1 MEINKLDNPF
11 IKVTWEDIP
20 ENFTQ
25 ERIKRTRSY
34 FQNKYKSK
42 NVTVITKAIDKSSGK
57 ELEIDLEQN
66 VMDTNYQRNLMSQ
79 FVMANDI
86 GVDLELLKRLDDKVN
101 IKISDEVEVDTK
113 YKRVYVKNIK
123 FSNFLSFG
131 DNNFLDVEK
140 LGGITVIDSNPPNF
154 GGKSVLA
161 VDLIL
166 FLFFNTTTKTTKALD
181 IFNRFRKSNEVLVQG
196 EVEIDG
202 NDYIIVR
209 KVKRRKTKKGD
220 WSVSTSLEFLE
231 RKKDGSLQNFTGEQ
245 RRETEKFI
253 KESIGTMNDFLLT
266 VLSTAGNLE
275 SLIESKPTERGN
287 VLSRFIGLEILKDK
301 EDKCKEMYSEWSKK
315 LISNVYNVE
324 ELKQQIKKDSNEK
337 ETLIESNFV
346 NNKNLEGSTNK
357 LKSKNIERDNLIT
370 QKITDIDLEIQNVNP
385 RLLEEKKEQ
394 ENSLITT
401 LKTKLENYGDND
413 TPQQISLEK
422 LKNKKTNLKN
432 LILEITIEKV
442 ELKNIN
448 KTWKQLEEAE
458 VCPLC
463 KRSLEDVNHKT
474 EIKDLKY
481 KSETLNK
488 KIETTALK
496 IHKLEKEVETIEA
509 KKNIFDEYEK
519 ELLKKER
526 LILEIRQKEFE
537 INKVND
543 QLIQWKQNKD
553 RLEQNKLIEQKILSI
568 NSVIDIL
575 TNTKDNQ
582 LREIETNIG
591 RIKVIDT
598 LVDEATIKIDKIK
611 KENEVNKIF
620 RAYLTVFGKNGII
633 KTIVKSVV
641 PKLNNELMRLL
652 SDVTNFMVEIRVNDK
667 NEVEFWMV
675 DNESRVEKLLSAG
688 SGFEKTL
695 SSLAIRTVLT
705 KISCLPRPNITVFDE
720 VLGKVSNENLE
731 QVGVFFRR
739 IKDYFENVFLITHN
753 PLVREWGDNG
763 ITISKEKNIS
773 ILNSGNVANHKYL

>member
-42 NVTVITKAIDKSSGK
+42 NVTVITKAIDKSSGN

-357 LKSKNIERDNLIT
+357 LKSKN
-370 QKITDIDLEIQNVNP
+370 
-385 RLLEEKKEQ
+385 
-394 ENSLITT
+394 
-401 LKTKLENYGDND
+401 
-413 TPQQISLEK
+413 
-422 LKNKKTNLKN
+422 
-432 LILEITIEKV
+432 
-442 ELKNIN
+442 
-448 KTWKQLEEAE
+448 
-458 VCPLC
+458 
-463 KRSLEDVNHKT
+463 H
-474 EIKDLKY
+474 
-481 KSETLNK
+481 
-488 KIETTALK
+488 
-496 IHKLEKEVETIEA
+496 
-509 KKNIFDEYEK
+509 
-519 ELLKKER
+519 
-526 LILEIRQKEFE
+526 
-537 INKVND
+537 
-543 QLIQWKQNKD
+543 
-553 RLEQNKLIEQKILSI
+553 
-568 NSVIDIL
+568 
-575 TNTKDNQ
+575 
-582 LREIETNIG
+582 
-591 RIKVIDT
+591 
-598 LVDEATIKIDKIK
+598 
-611 KENEVNKIF
+611 
-620 RAYLTVFGKNGII
+620 GI
-633 KTIVKSVV
+633 
-641 PKLNNELMRLL
+641 
-652 SDVTNFMVEIRVNDK
+652 
-667 NEVEFWMV
+667 
-675 DNESRVEKLLSAG
+675 
-688 SGFEKTL
+688 
-695 SSLAIRTVLT
+695 
-705 KISCLPRPNITVFDE
+705 
-720 VLGKVSNENLE
+720 
-731 QVGVFFRR
+731 
-739 IKDYFENVFLITHN
+739 
-753 PLVREWGDNG
+753 
-763 ITISKEKNIS
+763 
-773 ILNSGNVANHKYL
+773 